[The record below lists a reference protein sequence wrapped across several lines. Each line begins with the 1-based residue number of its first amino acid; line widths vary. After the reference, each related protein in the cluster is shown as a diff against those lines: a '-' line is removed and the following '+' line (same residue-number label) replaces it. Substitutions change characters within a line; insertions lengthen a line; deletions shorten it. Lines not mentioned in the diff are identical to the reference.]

1 MMGSP
6 TTRATETKGRA
17 MLKLKVPEMTCGH
30 CAATIEKA
38 VKGLDPAA
46 KVQVDLGTKT
56 VTVET
61 ASDETSVKEVIEAAG
76 YDNEK
81 IAA

>member
-1 MMGSP
+1 
-6 TTRATETKGRA
+6 
-17 MLKLKVPEMTCGH
+17 MLKLKVPQMTCGH
-30 CAATIEKA
+30 CASTIEKA
-38 VKGLDPAA
+38 VKSVDPAA
-46 KVQVDLGTKT
+46 KVQVDLGEKT

-61 ASDETSVKEVIEAAG
+61 TADETSVKDAIESAG

>member
-1 MMGSP
+1 
-6 TTRATETKGRA
+6 
-17 MLKLKVPEMTCGH
+17 MLKLKVPQMTCGH

-38 VKGLDPAA
+38 VKSLDPAA
-46 KVQVDLGTKT
+46 KVQVDLATKI

-61 ASDETSVKEVIEAAG
+61 ASNETRVKDVIEAAG

>member
-1 MMGSP
+1 
-6 TTRATETKGRA
+6 
-17 MLKLKVPEMTCGH
+17 MLKLKVPQMTCGH

-38 VKGLDPAA
+38 VKSLDPAA

-61 ASDETSVKEVIEAAG
+61 TSDETSVKEVIEAAG

-81 IAA
+81 LAA

>member
-1 MMGSP
+1 
-6 TTRATETKGRA
+6 
-17 MLKLKVPEMTCGH
+17 MLKLKVPQMTCGH

-38 VKGLDPAA
+38 VKSLDPAA
-46 KVQVDLGTKT
+46 KVQVDLGTKI

-61 ASDETSVKEVIEAAG
+61 TSDETRVKDVIEAAG

>member
-1 MMGSP
+1 
-6 TTRATETKGRA
+6 
-17 MLKLKVPEMTCGH
+17 MLKLKVPQMTCGH

-38 VKGLDPAA
+38 VKSLDPSA
-46 KVQVDLGTKT
+46 KVQADLGTKI

-61 ASDETSVKEVIEAAG
+61 VSDETGVKDVIKAAG

>member
-1 MMGSP
+1 
-6 TTRATETKGRA
+6 
-17 MLKLKVPEMTCGH
+17 MLKLKVPQMTCGH

-38 VKGLDPAA
+38 VKSLDPAA
-46 KVQVDLGTKT
+46 KVQVDLGTKI

-61 ASDETSVKEVIEAAG
+61 ASDETSVKDAIEAAG

>member
-1 MMGSP
+1 
-6 TTRATETKGRA
+6 
-17 MLKLKVPEMTCGH
+17 MLQLKVPQMTCSH

-38 VKGLDPAA
+38 VKTVDPAA
-46 KVQVDLGTKT
+46 KVQVDLGSKT
-56 VTVET
+56 VTIKT
-61 ASDETSVKEVIEAAG
+61 ASDETSVTDVIKAAG